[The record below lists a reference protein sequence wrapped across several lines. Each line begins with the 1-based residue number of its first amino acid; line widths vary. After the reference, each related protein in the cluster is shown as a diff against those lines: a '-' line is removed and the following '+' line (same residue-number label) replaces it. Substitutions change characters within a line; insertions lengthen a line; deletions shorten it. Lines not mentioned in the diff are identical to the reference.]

1 MMCCMQGN
9 ARRVFERR
17 WDAKGP
23 LGRFAKLG
31 LTPVLWLIIIALLLL
46 FINSVMTCKP
56 SSLCVWKVAYVF
68 KFKYNEH
75 TENGTETNIIQWI
88 SHVCF
93 GA

>member
-1 MMCCMQGN
+1 MQGN

-23 LGRFAKLG
+23 LGRFTKLG

-56 SSLCVWKVAYVF
+56 SPLYFWKVAYIF
-68 KFKYNEH
+68 KFKYNEQ
-75 TENGTETNIIQWI
+75 TENGTETR
-88 SHVCF
+88 VMK
-93 GA
+93 